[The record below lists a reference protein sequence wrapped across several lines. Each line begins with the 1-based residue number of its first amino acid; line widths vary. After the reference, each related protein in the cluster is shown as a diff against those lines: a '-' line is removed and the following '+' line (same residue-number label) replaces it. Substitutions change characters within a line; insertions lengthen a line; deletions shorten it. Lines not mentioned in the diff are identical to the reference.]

1 MKKELYNFVVDN
13 FFLLGIIY
21 SIKVMFEFLIF
32 EIHFFQNDLRYGGTT
47 KIKVVVIDD
56 IYNFAVENIFI

>member
-1 MKKELYNFVVDN
+1 
-13 FFLLGIIY
+13 
-21 SIKVMFEFLIF
+21 MFEFLIF

-56 IYNFAVENIFI
+56 IYNFAVENIFIWIRLGTWILA